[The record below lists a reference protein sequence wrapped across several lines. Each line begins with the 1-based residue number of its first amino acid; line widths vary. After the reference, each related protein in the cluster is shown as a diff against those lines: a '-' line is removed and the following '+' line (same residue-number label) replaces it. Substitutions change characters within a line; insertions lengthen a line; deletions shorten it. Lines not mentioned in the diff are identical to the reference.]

1 VVSFA
6 LVIDVV
12 PGFRSYPTLLRC
24 AKLYL
29 WDCVAVRGA
38 TWNAAMLILDG
49 NLGGWLDQ
57 VEGVLHVEEG
67 SSSAAA
73 DARKFNGLSDWAGK
87 LGAIRKNVGAKVLA
101 MTD

>member
-1 VVSFA
+1 MWSVFA
-6 LVIDVV
+6 LVVCAWDS
-12 PGFRSYPTLLRC
+12 FRYKYHDR
-24 AKLYL
+24 AKLG
-29 WDCVAVRGA
+29 CVAVVRGVS
-38 TWNAAMLILDG
+38 WIAAMLILDG
-49 NLGGWLDQ
+49 KLGGWIDQ

-73 DARKFNGLSDWAGK
+73 DARKFNGLSGWAEK